1 MPKGVPNVKVK
12 SIARP
17 DRLAVPKRARKPG
30 YEYRWVRKTEER
42 LSEVVDD
49 IEYQLVEDPEKP
61 GQSLQRGDLYLV
73 RMPKEEYDARQAAL
87 LAERGGIEAV
97 ARAGLNKLAE
107 DVPPDTVFGKLTVQ
121 REGEMVST
129 NLKP

>member
-12 SIARP
+12 SIGRP

-30 YEYRWVRKTEER
+30 YEYRWTRKTEER
-42 LSEVVDD
+42 LSEIVD
-49 IEYQLVEDPEKP
+49 EVGYELVDDPEKP
-61 GQSLQRGDLYLV
+61 GQTLQRGDLYLV

-87 LAERGGIEAV
+87 AAERGVESV

-107 DVPPDTVFGKLTVQ
+107 GVPADTVFGKLTVQ
-121 REGEMVST
+121 HEGDMVST